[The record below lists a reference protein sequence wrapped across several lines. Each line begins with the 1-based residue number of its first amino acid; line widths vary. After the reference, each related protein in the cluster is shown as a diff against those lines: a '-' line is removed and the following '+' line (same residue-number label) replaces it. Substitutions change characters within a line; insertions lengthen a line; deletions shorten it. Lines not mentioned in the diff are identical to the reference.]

1 MFLMLE
7 LTYPWLEIFALSSS
21 IDGKVSGGIEQKA
34 PWELLHSV
42 PALFLSLIAE
52 AAPVFIVRWV
62 KALRGNPLIAS
73 FNLRA
78 DSRLPVLC

>member
-1 MFLMLE
+1 MLE

-34 PWELLHSV
+34 PWELLRSM
-42 PALFLSLIAE
+42 PALFLSLTAE
-52 AAPVFIVRWV
+52 AAPAFVVRWA
-62 KALRGNPLIAS
+62 KALHGHPLIAS
-73 FNLRA
+73 CNLRA